1 MPTIEAKKQIEI
13 ALLAGQVAY
22 AALSLQGLQDYDL
35 SRLTFLELVKA
46 LEDLEKAFPWRS
58 RKA

>member
-22 AALSLQGLQDYDL
+22 AALSLQGLQDYTLLRL
-35 SRLTFLELVKA
+35 SFVELIKA

-58 RKA
+58 KEA

>member
-1 MPTIEAKKQIEI
+1 MKINPKKQIEI

-35 SRLTFLELVKA
+35 LRLSSVELIRA
-46 LEDLEKAFPWRS
+46 LENLEKVFPW
-58 RKA
+58 KNKWI